1 MRDTNFDVTGTFI
14 ILGKGLS
21 TNTIYE
27 LIFMIATNKKI
38 RFSVPVDFI
47 DFKKDQ
53 GIFVFTVPIDF
64 KKEAHIQ

>member
-1 MRDTNFDVTGTFI
+1 MNCTTTNPATAAGTFI

-27 LIFMIATNKKI
+27 LIVMIATNKKI
-38 RFSVPVDFI
+38 RFSVPV

-64 KKEAHIQ
+64 KKKAHIQ